1 MSHGGVKEMIEKQ
14 GKFAITESVAM
25 ALVELL
31 KNKDLAN
38 IKVKEIVDKAGVSRM
53 TYYRY
58 YDSKEE
64 ILTTYAGEIINQFQQ
79 KLIQSE
85 RNYSYI
91 THENLVLWLDYVC
104 EHQKFIICLIEN
116 GMESFIYH
124 AILRYQLG
132 LSLNARRHWKDR
144 YIVISY
150 SNTLAGIMIEWV
162 QSDPKES
169 SDEIAALI
177 CELFQDKIRRY

>member
-1 MSHGGVKEMIEKQ
+1 MIEKQ

-31 KNKDLAN
+31 KNKDLTD
-38 IKVKEIVDKAGVSRM
+38 IKVKGIVDKAGVSRM
-53 TYYRY
+53 TYYRH

-64 ILTTYAGEIINQFQQ
+64 ILTTYAGEIIDQFQQ
-79 KLIQSE
+79 KLIQNE
-85 RNYSYI
+85 RNFSYI
-91 THENLVLWLDYVC
+91 THENLVLWLDYLC
-104 EHQKFIICLIEN
+104 EHREFITCLIEN

-150 SNTLAGIMIEWV
+150 SNALAGIMIEWV
-162 QSDPKES
+162 QSNPKES